1 MMKYCWILFLAC
13 IYLEAVHAQSYTH
26 PEQSVAN
33 QTSLQ
38 KAATQEKKSTPSQD
52 VGKKESQENK
62 GKQAEEKKEGKEKKE
77 EPEKKEESEK
87 KEEEKPKS
95 PHTFAASVS
104 FVSDY
109 RFRGISQTFRRP
121 AVQGTFDY
129 SHISG
134 FYLGTFGSNVDGTT
148 HLFNNT
154 SLEWDFYG
162 GYKGKPFPC
171 RFPDFAYNI
180 GVIYYYYPGGRA
192 HVRENVRYNTCEYFI
207 ELSYKWFSIKF
218 WQALTDYFGTNSDNP
233 PLNWEKH
240 RSDRPNGSSRYST
253 YIEANST
260 FELWEKFCWRC
271 LHGGKLTLLLHVG
284 HVTVRNYGH
293 LSYTDWRATLTQEF
307 DWFNVFLSYVGT
319 NARHAYY
326 DIPDNSYHPKKYALG
341 AQGVVMGVIRS
352 F

>member
-1 MMKYCWILFLAC
+1 MKYIGLVVVAC
-13 IYLEAVHAQSYTH
+13 IYVGYLQAQSDDH
-26 PEQSVAN
+26 
-33 QTSLQ
+33 QTKFSQTTTQ
-38 KAATQEKKSTPSQD
+38 KEATQEKKSTPSQD
-52 VGKKESQENK
+52 VGKKENQ
-62 GKQAEEKKEGKEKKE
+62 GKREEEKKEKKEKKE
-77 EPEKKEESEK
+77 EPEKKEEEKKKEEK

-121 AVQGTFDY
+121 AVQGTLDY
-129 SHISG
+129 SHVSG

-148 HLFNNT
+148 HFYNNT

-162 GYKGKPFPC
+162 GYKGKLFPC

-192 HVRENVRYNTCEYFI
+192 HVPHNVRYNTCEYFI
-207 ELSYKWFSIKF
+207 ELSYKWLSMKF
-218 WQALTDYFGTNSDNP
+218 WQALTDYFGVNSDNP
-233 PLNWEKH
+233 PFNWEKH
-240 RSDRPNGSSRYST
+240 RYDHSNGSSRFST
-253 YIEANST
+253 YIEANAT
-260 FELWEKFCWRC
+260 FELREKFCWRC

-284 HVTVRNYGH
+284 HVTVRHYEQE
-293 LSYTDWRATLTQEF
+293 SYTDWRATLTQEF

-319 NARHAYY
+319 NARHAYF
-326 DIPDNSYHPKKYALG
+326 DIPDNEYHPKKYSLG
-341 AQGVVMGVIRS
+341 AQGVVVGVIRS